1 VLLCS
6 SSISAPTSGER
17 SRRLQLLGYG
27 TTMTPKYCVV
37 DIGAIVGAGDT
48 GRDGQE
54 GVRHGTVIFLLVL
67 LLTIVVNI
75 LMISCKDIFFEIE
88 IIFLLK

>member
-1 VLLCS
+1 
-6 SSISAPTSGER
+6 
-17 SRRLQLLGYG
+17 
-27 TTMTPKYCVV
+27 MTPKYCVV

-67 LLTIVVNI
+67 LLIIVVNI
-75 LMISCKDIFFEIE
+75 LMISCKDIF
-88 IIFLLK
+88 